1 MTKPKA
7 KLTELRSRL
16 SSFRIEKLRQGTEVY
31 DVSLS
36 EDDIVQDLR
45 EHRGNDLLL
54 GRFTEKEV
62 IEALQENGVW
72 KRLQEKGFPEPKL
85 TIRSIDPF
93 RQRLRIHDAEKS
105 PETDENLL
113 CELRV
118 FDARLKGTNPL
129 DGSPYEMDALVID
142 WLVFQNPR
150 AMFHPGRQKLP
161 GQTYPGLGILRIAMG
176 VILDLAKQIGK
187 EAVVNIPEY
196 YHNAVLYYPAFH
208 FFLPEIEGR
217 FQALRKFLGHLS
229 LAEASDLVTSQK
241 IKDENA
247 NQIFYWKAHEQILG
261 LSPKIKEYFTSPPYL
276 EKVKEAENRC
286 RFNFLNE

>member
-1 MTKPKA
+1 MINTKA

-16 SSFRIEKLRQGTEVY
+16 SSFRIEKLRQGAEVF

-62 IEALQENGVW
+62 IEALKENGVW
-72 KRLQEKGFPEPKL
+72 KRLQEKGFAQPKL

-93 RQRLRIHDAEKS
+93 RQRLRIHAAEKG

-129 DGSPYEMDALVID
+129 DGTPYQMDALVID

-150 AMFHPGRQKLP
+150 AAFHPGRQKLP
-161 GQTYPGLGILRIAMG
+161 GQSYPGLGILRIAMG

-196 YHNAVLYYPAFH
+196 YHNAVLYHPAFR
-208 FFLPEIEGR
+208 FFLPEIEGK
-217 FQALRKFLGHLS
+217 FLALKKFLGHRS
-229 LAEASDLVTSQK
+229 LAEASGLVTSQK
-241 IKDENA
+241 IKDENT
-247 NQIFYWKAHEQILG
+247 NQTFHWKAHEQILG
-261 LSPKIKEYFTSPPYL
+261 LSPKIKEYFDSPHYL
-276 EKVKEAENRC
+276 EKVKEAEDHAH
-286 RFNFLNE
+286 FHFVD